1 LVQQNKEHRPITKED
16 PKTASSD
23 HSRPARDPEDK
34 TQPLESPTIVTD
46 DSEDIAAGR
55 HSENMRGSCMAIVIG
70 LVAGI
75 ILF

>member
-1 LVQQNKEHRPITKED
+1 MTKENQ
-16 PKTASSD
+16 KVASSFQ
-23 HSRPARDPEDK
+23 SRPARDPEDK

-55 HSENMRGSCMAIVIG
+55 HSENMRGSCMAVVIG